1 MKMMV
6 FEYKG
11 MKISFCDGVYE
22 PSEDSFLLLDALEK
36 ETWSGTES
44 VLEIGCGTGIAS
56 IFLCKRVKEVF
67 SLDINMRAVACTKQ
81 NMANNRVLNS
91 HVFSSDLFSAI
102 NTRKF
107 DVVIFNT
114 PYLPEDK
121 ETEKFRDPAWSGG
134 QSGRDVIERFLKGA
148 LNQVAAHG
156 KIFLVESSLSDY
168 RKTLD
173 FFKAKGLKAEVA
185 ALKKISFE
193 EIVVIKARTEN
204 FINSETTI

>member
-6 FEYKG
+6 FEHRG

-67 SLDINMRAVACTKQ
+67 SLDINMRAVSCTKQ
-81 NMANNRVLNS
+81 NMANNGVLNS

-102 NTRKF
+102 NARKF

-121 ETEKFRDPAWSGG
+121 ETGKFSDPAWSGG
-134 QSGRDVIERFLKGA
+134 QSGRNVIDRFLKNA
-148 LNQVAAHG
+148 LNHITTRG
-156 KIFLVESSLSDY
+156 KIFIVESSLSDY
-168 RKTLD
+168 QKTLD
-173 FFKAKGLKAEVA
+173 FFNAHMFNAEVA
-185 ALKKISFE
+185 ERKNLAFSFKKFTAPSAGL
-193 EIVVIKARTEN
+193 ARW
-204 FINSETTI
+204 

>member
-6 FEYKG
+6 FEHKG
-11 MKISFCDGVYE
+11 MKISFCGGVYE
-22 PSEDSFLLLDALEK
+22 PSEDSFLLLDVLER

-56 IFLCKRVKEVF
+56 IFLCGKVKEVF
-67 SLDINMRAVACTKQ
+67 SLDINMRAAICTKQ
-81 NMANNRVLNS
+81 NMANNRALNS

-107 DVVIFNT
+107 DVILFNT

-121 ETEKFRDPAWSGG
+121 ETEKFSDPAWSGG
-134 QSGRDVIERFLKGA
+134 QSGRDVINKFLNEVLKH
-148 LNQVAAHG
+148 VAAHG

-168 RKTLD
+168 RKTLA
-173 FFKAKGLKAEVA
+173 FFKANGLKAEVA

-193 EIVVIKARTEN
+193 EIVVIKAKAEN
-204 FINSETTI
+204 FINSEATI